1 MGDSAPLDWELRAQK
16 RARRHLAWQRGRKR
30 FLIFGAAA
38 LVIGIAGGA
47 VWAWQSDSVG
57 DRRDPTAVKRSAV
70 PPTIGT
76 KVRLSCRAPLS
87 SGDPLRLWI
96 AGDSLA
102 GSLGPELGE
111 VTADTGVVA
120 PTYDTRPSSGL
131 SSPEFF
137 NWPEHAREEIARID
151 PEVVVFIIGANDSG
165 VAHDETLDDN
175 GAPAWRARYGALVD
189 EMLNI
194 LGDDGRSVIW
204 IGSPTLR
211 DDEKN
216 DGVRQ
221 LNEVASEVASLH
233 ARTTYVD
240 AYTLFGDR
248 SGDYTPTLP
257 GEDGDPVRV
266 RTSDGVHFTP
276 AGGRYLAA
284 HVFDILDQRCDI
296 RGQAD
301 PQNPQPVRQSPGSG
315 GPTGDETGNSGT
327 APPPTAPPPTA
338 PPPTPPPTAPPTTL
352 LPLPSLGIESAP

>member
-1 MGDSAPLDWELRAQK
+1 VGDSAPLDWELRAQK
-16 RARRHLAWQRGRKR
+16 RARRHLAWQRNRKR
-30 FLIFGAAA
+30 FLIIGAA
-38 LVIGIAGGA
+38 LVTIGFAGGA

-57 DRRDPTAVKRSAV
+57 DRREPTAVKRAAV

-76 KVRLSCRAPLS
+76 RVRLSCRAPLNS
-87 SGDPLRLWI
+87 SDPLRLWI

-111 VTADTGVVA
+111 LTADTGVVA
-120 PTYDTRPSSGL
+120 PTFDTRPSSGL
-131 SSPEFF
+131 ASPEFF

-165 VAHDETLDDN
+165 VAAD
-175 GAPAWRARYGALVD
+175 GYRALVD

-211 DDEKN
+211 DDRKN

-221 LNEVASEVASLH
+221 LNQVAEEVAGLH

-240 AYTLFGDR
+240 AYTLFGDKR
-248 SGDYTPTLP
+248 GDYTATVP
-257 GEDGDPVRV
+257 GVDGRPVRV

-276 AGGRYLAA
+276 AGGRYLAS
-284 HVFDILDQRCDI
+284 HVVDILEQRCDI

-301 PQNPQPVRQSPGSG
+301 PGHPQQVRESPGSG
-315 GPTGDETGNSGT
+315 GPTGDEQTNGGGNGGNSGT
-327 APPPTAPPPTA
+327 TPPT
-338 PPPTPPPTAPPTTL
+338 PPPTPPPTAPPTTSPPSTL
-352 LPLPSLGIESAP
+352 LSLPI